1 MTEEIFNCASLGSG
15 LSVCRDLSFSPMLG
29 VVRSR
34 MRYDGDSRD
43 VNDKADGVIG
53 KCDIHI

>member
-1 MTEEIFNCASLGSG
+1 
-15 LSVCRDLSFSPMLG
+15 VCRDLSFSPMLG